1 MSVKLSER
9 EADTVSLSC
18 ASSHANNRDYNI
30 WSVKMLQ
37 LINRRTKRVRERE
50 RERDGQAE
58 NTYLHS
64 ESSVI
69 EITMSL

>member
-1 MSVKLSER
+1 
-9 EADTVSLSC
+9 
-18 ASSHANNRDYNI
+18 
-30 WSVKMLQ
+30 MLQ